1 MIPSKKL
8 MKQILLRLFLFLLPP
23 TWAAGQSPATPSDQ
37 HTDPPTLQYEEQLDR
52 SLPFRSPLQSSS
64 IGADTLEYEGLR
76 YSLAVSP
83 LLSLRGHTQLL
94 ERNDFIVVGFG
105 LRCTNI
111 GVSCSWVVRED
122 ALYLST
128 VLTTGTAHEHT
139 YQTHAPTSST

>member
-8 MKQILLRLFLFLLPP
+8 MKQILLRLFLLLLPP

-83 LLSLRGHTQLL
+83 LLSLRG
-94 ERNDFIVVGFG
+94 
-105 LRCTNI
+105 
-111 GVSCSWVVRED
+111 
-122 ALYLST
+122 Y
-128 VLTTGTAHEHT
+128 
-139 YQTHAPTSST
+139 